1 MLELCQVSFISIALY
16 TDIQI
21 ISKQLHRNKQENTF
35 AIILTNLSVMKII
48 NLNYKKKTLSLFSSV
63 QVLFSSVSVSA
74 VILIIYKTIV

>member
-48 NLNYKKKTLSLFSSV
+48 NLNFKQPYSRKHCHYSAQFKFCSHPFVSV
-63 QVLFSSVSVSA
+63 QL
-74 VILIIYKTIV
+74 Y